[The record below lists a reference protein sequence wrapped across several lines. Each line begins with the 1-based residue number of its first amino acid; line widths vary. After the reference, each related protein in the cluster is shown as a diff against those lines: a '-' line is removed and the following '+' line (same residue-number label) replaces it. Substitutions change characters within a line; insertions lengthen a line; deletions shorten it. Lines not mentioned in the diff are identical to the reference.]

1 MLERLMQSIWISRIG
16 WTLIHTLW
24 QFALVA
30 LAAFVVQRALR
41 RRSAAIQYWALLAAM
56 TVMVA
61 APLATCFLVSSAEP
75 PAMAAKVVP
84 AAIPEKATPSQPA
97 DEH

>member
-1 MLERLMQSIWISRIG
+1 MQSIWISRIG

-41 RRSAAIQYWALLAAM
+41 RRSAAMQYWALLAAM
-56 TVMVA
+56 AVMVA
-61 APLATCFLVSSAEP
+61 APLATWFLR
-75 PAMAAKVVP
+75 VVGGT
-84 AAIPEKATPSQPA
+84 AGGGGESQPGC
-97 DEH
+97 ES